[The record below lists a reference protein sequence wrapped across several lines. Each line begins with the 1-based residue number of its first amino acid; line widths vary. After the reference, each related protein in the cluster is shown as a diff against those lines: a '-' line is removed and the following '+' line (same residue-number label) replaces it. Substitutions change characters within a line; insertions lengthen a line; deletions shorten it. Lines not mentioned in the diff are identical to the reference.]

1 MNEIKTSTCD
11 DCKAHAPGVEHN
23 LNGTSVMFLCKHCN
37 PKGFEAQARRDID
50 VWINGGTLG
59 GAE

>member
-11 DCKAHAPGVEHN
+11 DCKARAIGVEHN
-23 LNGTSVMFLCKHCN
+23 CNGTTVMFLCKHCS
-37 PKGFEAQARRDID
+37 PKGFETQARRDID
-50 VWINGGTLG
+50 TWLNGGTLG